1 MASILFKWLL
11 VSSLLNFNTFSNS
24 PSSGGESTGRGSGG
38 SHPIF
43 VSVTEI
49 EHNTKEKTLEISC
62 KIFTDDFEK
71 ALRATYKTS
80 VDLLKPKDKN
90 AMNKLVD
97 DYVQKH
103 LLLKVDGKA
112 GTLQFLGYE
121 QDEEG
126 IESFYQVNNI
136 AAVKKLDITDNILF
150 EFKKEQISIIHTT
163 VNGNKKST
171 KLVNPEEKASFEF

>member
-11 VSSLLNFNTFSNS
+11 IGSLLFNQAVNTY
-24 PSSGGESTGRGSGG
+24 
-38 SHPIF
+38 HPIF

-71 ALRATYKTS
+71 TLRTTYKTY
-80 VDLLKPKDKN
+80 VDLLQPKDKN
-90 AMNKLVD
+90 AMNKLVA

-103 LLLKVDGKA
+103 LLLNVDGKA
-112 GTLQFLGYE
+112 VVLQFIGYE

-126 IESFYQVNNI
+126 IVSYYQVNNI
-136 AAVKKLDITDNILF
+136 ASLKKLDITDNILF
-150 EFKKEQISIIHTT
+150 EYKKEQISIIHTT

>member
-11 VSSLLNFNTFSNS
+11 I
-24 PSSGGESTGRGSGG
+24 GGLIINPASTY
-38 SHPIF
+38 HPIF

-49 EHNTKEKTLEISC
+49 EHNAKDKTLEISC

-80 VDLLKPKDKN
+80 VDLLQPKDKN
-90 AMNKLVD
+90 AMNKLVA

-103 LLLKVDGKA
+103 LLIKIDGKA
-112 GTLQFLGYE
+112 ATLQFLGYQ

-126 IESFYQVNNI
+126 IESYYQVNNVPS
-136 AAVKKLDITDNILF
+136 VKKLDITDNILF
-150 EFKKEQISIIHTT
+150 EYKKEQISIIHTT
-163 VNGNKKST
+163 INGNKKST
-171 KLVNPEEKASFEF
+171 KLVNPDDKYSFEF